1 MKTLRHLFTA
11 LLLLCATVA
20 SAFHFRK
27 DGIYYNI
34 TSSRTVEVTHTVYH
48 NTTGYPLYSGS
59 VVIPS
64 TVTYDGQEYQVT
76 RIGDEAFYRSPSI
89 TSITI
94 PESVTS
100 IGENAFYNLTL
111 SSLTIPESI
120 TSIEKDAFYFSTIYT
135 VNINS
140 IEAWCNIDFEN
151 QYSNPNGPHQTL
163 TLNGVTVKEVTIP
176 NTVTA
181 IKDYAFY
188 YCEGITSITIPEGVT
203 SIGFAAFYE
212 CNMLGKIICRAIVP
226 PVVGTACFYGVPSA
240 PVYVPAAS
248 VEAYRSHEGWG
259 VFPSFIALPNP
270 VHSITL
276 SQSNAI
282 LMKGESLTL
291 TATVAPEDA
300 ADKTVTWSTSDE
312 SIATVDDY
320 GVVSAHQEGTV
331 TITATAGSKM
341 AVCVVVVLPY
351 NFPSHHI
358 TSIDEL
364 NNEKLY
370 SISLPYHSKGLA
382 TWAVPEGGTAM
393 KSHADI
399 GLTPDA
405 YDAKQQ
411 FAFISNDG
419 GATHY
424 LYHPAEKKFV
434 GKKGVLTEEP
444 VDAILFKAG
453 AYDNTFFAY
462 FDNANY
468 INVGGSHQM
477 TIDRWSTADGGNSCL
492 IVPVGDFDP
501 SEAFKAFPIESITL
515 SQSTANLIKGESLTL
530 TATVVPDNATKAITW
545 STSDASIAVV
555 DANGVV
561 TAISAGTAT
570 ITAMAGD
577 KVALCQVTVENIAVS
592 GITLSQSAASLLKGE
607 LLTLTA
613 TVVPADAFD
622 KTVTW
627 STSDESI
634 AAVDGNGVVTAVAE
648 GTATITATAGGHS
661 AACLITV
668 EKGVAVSGITLQDRA
683 FLVEGEVLSLTANIV
698 PNNATNKT
706 VIWNSSDESIVNV
719 DDNGVVTAVAE
730 GRATITATAGR
741 HSAVCLI
748 TVEKGIAVSGITLSQ
763 SSVFLA
769 EDKYFTL
776 TATIVPDDATNK
788 TVIWSS
794 SNERIAAVDDNGL
807 VSACNVGTATITAN
821 AGGKKA
827 VCVVTVTPEYNITSI
842 DELKNYQLYHVVLPY
857 HSKGLTSWAVAEGGT
872 EMKSNA
878 DLGLTPDDNDRKQ
891 RFAFIS
897 NDGGATHYLYHAAE
911 KKFVGKK
918 GVLSSQPVD
927 AIRFK
932 AGAYDNTFIA
942 YFDDNNYIN
951 VGGSQQMTIDGWSTA
966 DGGNLC
972 FIAPLPIVFDPAE
985 ALAAIAGKV
994 SSISLSQTTAS
1005 LVEGE
1010 LLTLTATVAP
1020 EDAADKTV
1028 TWSTSDER
1036 IAVVDN
1042 KGVVTALTAGTA
1054 TITAMAGGHS
1064 ATCVVTVTREE
1075 EPFNGI
1081 TSIDELNNNT
1091 LYYISLPHHSH
1102 GLCSWAVAED
1112 GTAMKSNADLGLT
1125 PDATDTKQQF
1135 AFISN
1140 DGGVTHYLYHAAE
1153 KKFVGKKGVLTEE
1166 PVDAILFKDGAYAGT
1181 FLAYFDD
1188 DNHINVGG
1196 SSQMTIDWWSTPDG
1210 GNSCVIAPVG
1220 DFAPTEALKKFGSTE
1235 IVNLYTITYMVDGE
1249 TYQTQQVKYGADV
1262 QPIAEPA
1269 KEGYT
1274 FSGWFNVPETMP
1286 AEDIVIEGW
1295 FVEDETSV
1303 DYITSLD
1310 ELNNNTLYYISL
1322 PHHTHGLCS
1331 WAVAEGGTA
1340 MKSNA
1345 DLGLTPDATDTKQ
1358 QFAFISNDGGATHY
1372 LYHAAEK
1379 KFVGKKG
1386 VLTEEP
1392 VDAILFKDGAYAGT
1406 FLAYFDDDNH
1416 INVGGSSQ
1424 MTIDWWSTPDGGNS
1438 CAIVPVGDFDPTEA
1452 LKKFG
1457 NTEIVNLYTIT
1468 YMVDGETIKSE
1479 SLPEGSPITLPEEPT
1494 KEGHTFSGWS
1504 NVPET
1509 MPAEDIVI
1517 SGSFTVNSYTITY
1530 MADGETYQTQQVK
1543 YGADVEPIAEPEKEG
1558 YTFSGWSN
1566 VPETMPAEDIV
1577 IEGWFVED
1585 ETSVDYITSLDELNN
1600 NTLYYISLPHHT
1612 HGLCS
1617 WAVAEGGT
1625 AMKSNADLGLTPDA
1639 TDTKQQF
1646 AFISNDGGA
1655 THYLYHAAEKKFVGK
1670 KGVLTE
1676 EPVDAILFKDGAY
1689 AGTFLTYFDDDNHIN
1704 VGGSIQMTID
1714 WWSTP
1719 DGGNSCVIVPVG
1731 DFDPTEAL
1739 KKFASGSTGIDNSE
1753 FTIQNSELIYDLSGR
1768 RVENP
1773 TKGMYIVN
1781 GLKVV
1786 VK

>member
-1 MKTLRHLFTA
+1 MKKHLLAIVALVCSLTA
-11 LLLLCATVA
+11 
-20 SAFHFRK
+20 SSYDFS
-27 DGIYYNI
+27 DGYICYNI
-34 TSSRTVEVTHTVYH
+34 TSSKTVEVTYVGTAPYYYINI
-48 NTTGYPLYSGS
+48 NTGGIKYRGE

-64 TVTYDGQEYQVT
+64 TVKYENRTYHVT
-76 RIGDEAFYRSPSI
+76 RIGDYAFYNCSI

-94 PESVTS
+94 PEGVTS
-100 IGENAFYNLTL
+100 IGDEAFFNSGIT
-111 SSLTIPESI
+111 SITIPESI
-120 TSIEKDAFYFSTIYT
+120 TRIEKDAFLHTSIPT

-140 IEAWCNIDFEN
+140 LEAWCNIDFETL
-151 QYSNPNGPHQTL
+151 QSNPVFLNINGHSNL
-163 TLNGVTVKEVTIP
+163 VINGVRLQGEVTIP

-181 IKDYAFY
+181 IKDFTFRGCWDITSVTIPESVTSIGKEAFRECGCLTIINIPTSVTSIGDAAFY
-188 YCEGITSITIPEGVT
+188 SCGRLTTITIPEGVTSIGDETFYECGSLTTITIPENSRLTSIGDGAFELCKKLTSITIPEGVT

-259 VFPSFIALPNP
+259 VFPSFIALPSP

-545 STSDASIAVV
+545 STSDASIAAV

-748 TVEKGIAVSGITLSQ
+748 TVEKGIAVCGITLSQ

-966 DGGNLC
+966 DGGNSC
-972 FIAPLPIVFDPAE
+972 FIAPLYIAFDPTE

-1140 DGGVTHYLYHAAE
+1140 DGG
-1153 KKFVGKKGVLTEE
+1153 
-1166 PVDAILFKDGAYAGT
+1166 
-1181 FLAYFDD
+1181 
-1188 DNHINVGG
+1188 
-1196 SSQMTIDWWSTPDG
+1196 
-1210 GNSCVIAPVG
+1210 
-1220 DFAPTEALKKFGSTE
+1220 
-1235 IVNLYTITYMVDGE
+1235 
-1249 TYQTQQVKYGADV
+1249 
-1262 QPIAEPA
+1262 
-1269 KEGYT
+1269 
-1274 FSGWFNVPETMP
+1274 
-1286 AEDIVIEGW
+1286 
-1295 FVEDETSV
+1295 
-1303 DYITSLD
+1303 
-1310 ELNNNTLYYISL
+1310 
-1322 PHHTHGLCS
+1322 
-1331 WAVAEGGTA
+1331 
-1340 MKSNA
+1340 
-1345 DLGLTPDATDTKQ
+1345 
-1358 QFAFISNDGGATHY
+1358 
-1372 LYHAAEK
+1372 
-1379 KFVGKKG
+1379 
-1386 VLTEEP
+1386 
-1392 VDAILFKDGAYAGT
+1392 
-1406 FLAYFDDDNH
+1406 
-1416 INVGGSSQ
+1416 
-1424 MTIDWWSTPDGGNS
+1424 
-1438 CAIVPVGDFDPTEA
+1438 
-1452 LKKFG
+1452 
-1457 NTEIVNLYTIT
+1457 
-1468 YMVDGETIKSE
+1468 
-1479 SLPEGSPITLPEEPT
+1479 
-1494 KEGHTFSGWS
+1494 
-1504 NVPET
+1504 
-1509 MPAEDIVI
+1509 
-1517 SGSFTVNSYTITY
+1517 
-1530 MADGETYQTQQVK
+1530 
-1543 YGADVEPIAEPEKEG
+1543 
-1558 YTFSGWSN
+1558 
-1566 VPETMPAEDIV
+1566 
-1577 IEGWFVED
+1577 
-1585 ETSVDYITSLDELNN
+1585 
-1600 NTLYYISLPHHT
+1600 
-1612 HGLCS
+1612 
-1617 WAVAEGGT
+1617 
-1625 AMKSNADLGLTPDA
+1625 
-1639 TDTKQQF
+1639 
-1646 AFISNDGGA
+1646 A

-1739 KKFASGSTGIDNSE
+1739 KKFGSTGIDNSE
-1753 FTIQNSELIYDLSGR
+1753 FTIQNSEFIYDLSGR
-1768 RVENP
+1768 RITDTEHLE
-1773 TKGMYIVN
+1773 KGVYIVN
-1781 GLKVV
+1781 GKKVV
-1786 VK
+1786 IK

>member
-1 MKTLRHLFTA
+1 MKKHLLSIVA
-11 LLLLCATVA
+11 LVCSLTA
-20 SAFHFRK
+20 SAFDFRK

-34 TSSRTVEVTHTVYH
+34 TSSRTVEVTHTVRH
-48 NTTGYPLYSGS
+48 NTTGYPNYSGA

-64 TVTYDGQEYQVT
+64 TVTYDGQTYQVT
-76 RIGDEAFYRSPSI
+76 RIGYEAFYGSPSI

-100 IGENAFYNLTL
+100 IGENAFNNVTL
-111 SSLTIPESI
+111 SSLTIPESV
-120 TSIEKDAFYFSTIYT
+120 TSIEKDAFKWSNIVT

-151 QYSNPNGPHQTL
+151 RHSNPVGLYQTL
-163 TLNGVTVKEVTIP
+163 TLNGVTVTEVTIP

-181 IKDYAFY
+181 IKDYTFY
-188 YCEGITSITIPEGVT
+188 YCWPLKTITIPEGVTSIGDEAFYNCGITSITIPEGVT
-203 SIGFAAFYE
+203 SIGDNAFEECAGLKTITIPESVTSIGDNAFYNCGITSITIPEGVTSIGNSVFCGCQKLTSITIPENSRLTSIGDYAFYGCQKLTSITIPEGVTSIGQAAFYE

-226 PVVGTACFYGVPSA
+226 PVVGSFCFYRVLSA

-259 VFPSFIALPNP
+259 VFPSFIALPSP

-331 TITATAGSKM
+331 TITATAGSKK
-341 AVCVVVVLPY
+341 AVCVVMVLPY

-411 FAFISNDG
+411 FAFISNNG

-424 LYHPAEKKFV
+424 LYHAAEKKFV

-453 AYDNTFFAY
+453 AYANTFFAY

-966 DGGNLC
+966 DGGNSC

-1081 TSIDELNNNT
+1081 TSIDELNNKT
-1091 LYYISLPHHSH
+1091 LYHVTLPHHSK
-1102 GLCSWAVAED
+1102 GIASWAVAEG
-1112 GTAMKSNADLGLT
+1112 GTEMKSNADLGLT
-1125 PDATDTKQQF
+1125 PDAYDAKQQF

-1140 DGGVTHYLYHAAE
+1140 DGGATHYLYHAAE
-1153 KKFVGKKGVLTEE
+1153 KKFVGKRGVLTEK
-1166 PVDAILFKDGAYAGT
+1166 PVDAILFKAGAYDNT

-1210 GNSCVIAPVG
+1210 GNSCVI
-1220 DFAPTEALKKFGSTE
+1220 
-1235 IVNLYTITYMVDGE
+1235 
-1249 TYQTQQVKYGADV
+1249 
-1262 QPIAEPA
+1262 
-1269 KEGYT
+1269 
-1274 FSGWFNVPETMP
+1274 
-1286 AEDIVIEGW
+1286 
-1295 FVEDETSV
+1295 
-1303 DYITSLD
+1303 
-1310 ELNNNTLYYISL
+1310 
-1322 PHHTHGLCS
+1322 
-1331 WAVAEGGTA
+1331 
-1340 MKSNA
+1340 
-1345 DLGLTPDATDTKQ
+1345 
-1358 QFAFISNDGGATHY
+1358 
-1372 LYHAAEK
+1372 
-1379 KFVGKKG
+1379 
-1386 VLTEEP
+1386 
-1392 VDAILFKDGAYAGT
+1392 
-1406 FLAYFDDDNH
+1406 
-1416 INVGGSSQ
+1416 
-1424 MTIDWWSTPDGGNS
+1424 
-1438 CAIVPVGDFDPTEA
+1438 VPVGDFDPTEA

-1457 NTEIVNLYTIT
+1457 
-1468 YMVDGETIKSE
+1468 
-1479 SLPEGSPITLPEEPT
+1479 
-1494 KEGHTFSGWS
+1494 
-1504 NVPET
+1504 
-1509 MPAEDIVI
+1509 
-1517 SGSFTVNSYTITY
+1517 
-1530 MADGETYQTQQVK
+1530 
-1543 YGADVEPIAEPEKEG
+1543 
-1558 YTFSGWSN
+1558 
-1566 VPETMPAEDIV
+1566 
-1577 IEGWFVED
+1577 
-1585 ETSVDYITSLDELNN
+1585 
-1600 NTLYYISLPHHT
+1600 
-1612 HGLCS
+1612 
-1617 WAVAEGGT
+1617 
-1625 AMKSNADLGLTPDA
+1625 
-1639 TDTKQQF
+1639 
-1646 AFISNDGGA
+1646 
-1655 THYLYHAAEKKFVGK
+1655 
-1670 KGVLTE
+1670 
-1676 EPVDAILFKDGAY
+1676 
-1689 AGTFLTYFDDDNHIN
+1689 
-1704 VGGSIQMTID
+1704 
-1714 WWSTP
+1714 
-1719 DGGNSCVIVPVG
+1719 
-1731 DFDPTEAL
+1731 
-1739 KKFASGSTGIDNSE
+1739 STGIDNSE
-1753 FTIQNSELIYDLSGR
+1753 FTIQNSEFIYDLSGR
-1768 RVENP
+1768 RITDTEHLE
-1773 TKGMYIVN
+1773 KGVYIVN
-1781 GLKVV
+1781 GKKVV
-1786 VK
+1786 IK